1 MTLEPVARAAWRA
14 VAAIKNAFVSNRSRD
29 LTVLAGPARGAVL
42 HTNLSKGTRELLGL
56 YEAELIP
63 YVKGYVRPGNVCYD
77 VGAAGGYYAF
87 AFARLAAPGEV
98 HCFETEPAAAAELRT
113 LADRNAHLGSRIVVH
128 HAQVGASDRDA
139 GITSLDTVVYHRRY
153 PAPNVIK
160 IDAEGA
166 EVDILHGA
174 ARLLREHRPRLLI
187 EVHSQELEDEC
198 DRLLTQAGYQTTVVH
213 NRELMAE
220 HNFRQG
226 HNRWLCAQ

>member
-1 MTLEPVARAAWRA
+1 MTLQPVVRAAWR
-14 VAAIKNAFVSNRSRD
+14 VIAAIKNTLVSNRSRD
-29 LTVLAGPARGAVL
+29 LRVLAGPARGAVL
-42 HTNLSKGTRELLGL
+42 HTNFRKGTRELLGL
-56 YEAELIP
+56 YEIELIP
-63 YVKGYVRPGNVCYD
+63 YVKGYVRSGDVCYD

-98 HCFETEPAAAAELRT
+98 HCFETEPAAADELRT
-113 LADRNAHLGSRIVVH
+113 LAARNSHLGSRILVH
-128 HAQVGASDRDA
+128 HARVGGGGA
-139 GITSLDTVVYHRRY
+139 GAGGTSLDTAVYDSRY

-174 ARLLREHRPRLLI
+174 ARLLREHHPRLLI
-187 EVHSQELEDEC
+187 EVHSLELEAEC

-220 HNFRQG
+220 HNFRNG
-226 HNRWLCAQ
+226 HNRWLCAE